1 MNKGAYKARCD
12 TLDSGPWTSDFGP
25 RTSDLLAER
34 GSVLVEFAIV
44 FIVAMTFLF
53 GILDFSRFVY
63 VYHFAS
69 GAAREGARYAI
80 VRGSTYGS
88 TACASTTTFA
98 CNATAGNVTSY
109 VQAMTPPGISTSS
122 LTVTTSWPGT
132 APSGAATACSTG
144 NGVNSPGCLVQVQV
158 SYPYKFMFPFLPKS
172 TYTISSTSAMVI
184 LQ

>member
-1 MNKGAYKARCD
+1 VNESTHNARRKIPE
-12 TLDSGPWTSDFGP
+12 SGFCASDFGL

-34 GSVLVEFAIV
+34 GSVLVEFAVV

-63 VYHFAS
+63 VYHFVS

-88 TACASTTTFA
+88 AACASTTTFA
-98 CNATAGNVTSY
+98 CNATAANVTSF
-109 VQAMTPPGISTSS
+109 VQAITPPGISTSS
-122 LTVTTSWPGT
+122 LTVTTTWPGT
-132 APSGAATACSTG
+132 APSGAATACSAG
-144 NGVNSPGCLVQVQV
+144 SGANSPGCLVQVKV
-158 SYPYKFMFPFLPKS
+158 TYPYKFMFPFLPKS
-172 TYTISSTSAMVI
+172 TYTITSTSAMVV